1 MPLQGLAPWIKT
13 CLLVAASVVLASCAE
28 TELVTNTAK
37 EIKQAA
43 KPAETKAQPVYKIGK
58 PYQVDGVWYYP
69 SEDYEYS
76 GTGIASWYGPEFDG
90 KATANGE
97 IFDMNEVTAAHKT
110 LPLPSVVRVTNL
122 ENGRSLLVRINERG
136 PFVNGRIIDLS
147 RRSAQ
152 LLGYEAAGTAKVRV
166 EIEADQSRQ
175 LAAALP
181 RDPGEAVPGPAVVAA
196 PRAPVEAQELGAQA
210 SPAAPKPAQ
219 SAAATQSPAAAKPAP
234 AAPASQTPAP
244 VTQTPPLAPAS
255 GKPPPNGGATAAMAK
270 PVKPPPPVVTQASP
284 GPTNMY
290 IQAGAYSQFDN
301 ANRMKAL
308 LSPLGEANIS
318 PVFVNDQQLFRVRL
332 GPIGDL
338 ISADRM
344 LDRVI
349 KAGYKDAQLIVAE

>member
-13 CLLVAASVVLASCAE
+13 CLLVAAGVVLASCAE

-43 KPAETKAQPVYKIGK
+43 TPAETKAQPVYKIGK

-69 SEDYEYS
+69 GEDYEYS

-90 KATANGE
+90 KPTANGE

-122 ENGRSLLVRINERG
+122 ENGRSLLVRINDRG

-181 RDPGEAVPGPAVVAA
+181 RDPGEAVPGTAVVAA
-196 PRAPVEAQELGAQA
+196 PRAPVEAQELGAPGSA
-210 SPAAPKPAQ
+210 AAPKPAQ

-234 AAPASQTPAP
+234 ASPA
-244 VTQTPPLAPAS
+244 LAPAS
-255 GKPPPNGGATAAMAK
+255 GKPPPSGGAPTATAAAK